1 MHLQCR
7 KALTR
12 IAVTPWAPRDCGN
25 GKCYSGQWTC
35 RTRNYSGFPA
45 LDTNTGHPQPYAR
58 RTIGYPTTLSP
69 QLNDTL
75 ASARRSMEPINLENT
90 LAHYDWRAFAPAG
103 TQLYYI
109 TSEGDANQRV
119 ARIASRPGPFTIG
132 LDFEWRPTF
141 VARRP
146 ENPIALV
153 QLACDDEILLVQV
166 SAMSGKLF
174 FFTCGPRGT
183 LGAPSWANPHNQLF
197 PAVSATY
204 WSRRRARKSEL
215 AYSVSW
221 AWIDLSPF
229 VLTL

>member
-25 GKCYSGQWTC
+25 GKCYSGQWTY

-58 RTIGYPTTLSP
+58 RTIGYPTTLLP

-75 ASARRSMEPINLENT
+75 ASARSMEEPINLKNT
-90 LAHYDWRAFAPAG
+90 LALYDWRAFAPAG

-174 FFTCGPRGT
+174 FFSRVVR
-183 LGAPSWANPHNQLF
+183 APSLANPPYNQLF

-215 AYSVSW
+215 AYSVSGPRSTFP
-221 AWIDLSPF
+221 L
-229 VLTL
+229 LC